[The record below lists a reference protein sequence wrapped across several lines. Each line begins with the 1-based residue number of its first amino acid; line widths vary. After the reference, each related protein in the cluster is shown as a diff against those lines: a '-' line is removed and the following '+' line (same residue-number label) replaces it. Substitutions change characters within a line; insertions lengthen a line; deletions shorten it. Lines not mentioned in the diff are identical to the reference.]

1 MRGGSP
7 VGASSWRCC
16 FASECMNMD
25 SRKIVFGKRNVLG
38 VLVDACTYESAT
50 SEVILAAREGRCL
63 GVTALA
69 VHGLM
74 VGRRDPVQRYRL
86 NQLDLVVPDG
96 QPVRWAL
103 NLCHSAGLRNRVYGP
118 TLMLWLCRA
127 AADLAFP
134 VYLYGSTSVV
144 VEELARKLQL
154 RFPLLRIAGAEPSQF
169 RPITRSEKEE
179 LIQRIRASG
188 ARLTFVG
195 LGCPRQEVFVYESR
209 HALEMPVISVG
220 AAFDYHSGFMREP
233 PRWVQRSGLQWAH
246 RLIQEPRR
254 LWKRYLLLNTGFL
267 ILLGCQLS
275 GFWHPDPSD
284 AEAPVGDLLLG

>member
-1 MRGGSP
+1 MGEVCMVIATRHM
-7 VGASSWRCC
+7 
-16 FASECMNMD
+16 SEMLD
-25 SRKIVFGKRNVLG
+25 HLGKRNVFGILI
-38 VLVDACTYESAT
+38 DALDYVQAT
-50 SEVILAAREGRCL
+50 RLTVMAAQERRPF

-74 VGRRDPVQRYRL
+74 AGKSDRVQRYRL
-86 NQLDLVVPDG
+86 NHLDLVVPDG

-103 NLCHSAGLRNRVYGP
+103 NLCHRVGLRDRVYGP

-127 AADLAFP
+127 AADLDLP
-134 VYLYGSTSVV
+134 IYLYGSTSAIVV
-144 VEELARKLQL
+144 ELARNLQ
-154 RFPLLRIAGAEPSQF
+154 RKFPELRIAGAEPSQF
-169 RPITRSEKEE
+169 RALTFQERGA

-275 GFWHPDPSD
+275 GLWHPDPSD
-284 AEAPVGDLLLG
+284 ADAPVGDLLLG